1 MKSATYSGR
10 AGTSRKLPS
19 RSRPVTHTV
28 GPAVKRVMLPEV
40 ELFADSAN
48 SAEVLAL
55 TRDLREV
62 HDAQVAD
69 DDYQ

>member
-1 MKSATYSGR
+1 
-10 AGTSRKLPS
+10 
-19 RSRPVTHTV
+19 
-28 GPAVKRVMLPEV
+28 MLPEV
-40 ELFADSAN
+40 EVFADSAN